1 MRPDKGTQ
9 PIRAIQL
16 WNSSEVK
23 VLWFCYLKL
32 PEQRRIAEVLAACDR
47 ELDLLARKRDAL
59 QRQKR
64 GLMQQL
70 LTGRVRV
77 KV

>member
-1 MRPDKGTQ
+1 MPSLSRNTLYT
-9 PIRAIQL
+9 IR
-16 WNSSEVK
+16 
-23 VLWFCYLKL
+23 VLL
-32 PEQRRIAEVLAACDR
+32 PQAKEQHRVAEVLTACDR